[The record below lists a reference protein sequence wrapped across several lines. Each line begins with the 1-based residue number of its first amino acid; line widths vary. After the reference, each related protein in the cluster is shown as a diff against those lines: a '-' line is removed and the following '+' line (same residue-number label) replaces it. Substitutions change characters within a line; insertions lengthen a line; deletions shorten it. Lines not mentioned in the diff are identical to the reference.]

1 MKNDMEND
9 EMVVPSAPGW
19 PVLLV
24 RKRSSS
30 LSMLQG
36 PIVERGTKP
45 IVVRLSG
52 GGGQCLALR
61 QTIIGRVVIHD

>member
-1 MKNDMEND
+1 VKNDMESD
-9 EMVVPSAPGW
+9 EMEVPSAPGW

-30 LSMLQG
+30 LRMLQG
-36 PIVERGTKP
+36 PIVERSTRP

-52 GGGQCLALR
+52 GRGQCLASR